1 MTTAPAA
8 KKAAAP
14 RKTAAAKPAA
24 TASEA
29 SDSPVSTGSQR
40 IDALV
45 KALEDVELTDQHSLN
60 AFCEALRKLCGR
72 LAVETAIGSGQ
83 LTAGAKA
90 MAKGSGNPF
99 LMGLDV
105 KLKMRRVVRAL
116 DACADHLG
124 SAAASSVLAW
134 TTFETEFEEVLS
146 KTSRKPVTP
155 KSFHITED

>member
-1 MTTAPAA
+1 MTTPAAA
-8 KKAAAP
+8 KKATAP
-14 RKTAAAKPAA
+14 RKTTTTRAAS
-24 TASEA
+24 TAD
-29 SDSPVSTGSQR
+29 DSPVSSGSQKM
-40 IDALV
+40 DALV

-60 AFCEALRKLCGR
+60 AFCEALRKLSGR

-105 KLKMRRVVRAL
+105 KLKMRRVTRAL

-124 SAAASSVLAW
+124 SAAAAAVTAW
-134 TTFETEFEEVLS
+134 TTFETEFEEVLNKS
-146 KTSRKPVTP
+146 ARKPSTP
-155 KSFHITED
+155 KSFHIAED